1 MTAPERA
8 NEPDIAAAVLAT
20 FLKEKEQ
27 AIKTALAEDDLRR
40 ARRLVNGGSHGLDR
54 FTDAFRRGE
63 ALIA

>member
-1 MTAPERA
+1 MAAPERA

-54 FTDAFRRGE
+54 FADAFRRGE